1 MEEMGK
7 VEMSMEMSMATGAA
21 YEEVRE
27 EILKN

>member
-7 VEMSMEMSMATGAA
+7 VEMSMATGAA

-27 EILKN
+27 EIPKN